1 MHNLGDYLKD
11 IQLPKPEQETYEDI
25 EAEFKGLVK
34 YLKAQELR
42 NLQQGLK
49 LLRANQVPKVF
60 RRSFNFFKTLSGP
73 SKNFML
79 DIAEGRKSNKAYP
92 RQGNRGTRSNLSTR
106 CNEVTGYEGDDPTVH
121 RL

>member
-49 LLRANQVPKVF
+49 
-60 RRSFNFFKTLSGP
+60 
-73 SKNFML
+73 
-79 DIAEGRKSNKAYP
+79 
-92 RQGNRGTRSNLSTR
+92 
-106 CNEVTGYEGDDPTVH
+106 
-121 RL
+121 